1 MNIDRLYTLSQFID
15 YLKSLTT
22 KEFCELFGTE
32 VPTVREGVC
41 GIYRVDAIQLNLIK
55 DYNTFLKQPLKK
67 EMFVNEIEYPIDIYY
82 RPDEGCQKCPQ
93 EHYLSDLEEWQS
105 AEKKVIFNEND
116 WHYEQL
122 FDRSVGIWIKDH
134 FFNFKVNSSLFDLAE
149 KTKGQLKLNNISL

>member
-41 GIYRVDAIQLNLIK
+41 GIYR
-55 DYNTFLKQPLKK
+55 
-67 EMFVNEIEYPIDIYY
+67 
-82 RPDEGCQKCPQ
+82 PDEGCQKCPQ

-105 AEKKVIFNEND
+105 AEKKVINEND